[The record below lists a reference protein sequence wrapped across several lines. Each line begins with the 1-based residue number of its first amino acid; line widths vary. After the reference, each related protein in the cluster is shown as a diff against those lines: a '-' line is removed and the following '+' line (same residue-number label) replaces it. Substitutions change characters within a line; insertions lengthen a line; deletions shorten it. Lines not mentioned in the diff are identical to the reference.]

1 MKNSGHKNSCALPE
15 LLSPAGDAERLE
27 AAVRFGANAVYLAG
41 KEFGMRSASPNFSR
55 EGLAQAVEYAHKNG
69 VKVHLTCN
77 TLAHNGELQRL
88 PDFFTYAQSVGT
100 DAFIIADVGIMRMAQ
115 KYAPKV
121 KIHVSTQAGV
131 VNYETAKAFYELGAS
146 RVVLARELRLDEI
159 AEIRAKTP
167 KQLEL
172 EAFVHGSM
180 CVSFSGRCLL
190 SSYLTGRDAN
200 RGECAQPCRWK
211 YALMEET
218 RPGQYMPIYENE
230 TGSYILNSKDLC
242 MVNHLPELA
251 RAGITSFKI
260 EGRAKSSYYTAVT
273 ANAYRHAI
281 DAIPLAP
288 SPLPSWI
295 PEELE
300 KISHREY
307 STGFYFGGE
316 PGQVYGT
323 GGYVRKYE
331 VIAVCT
337 HCADGTAVLSQRN
350 RFYDG
355 DTADVLEP
363 GKKPY
368 MLRLSGI
375 TDENGEPVAS
385 ANHAQMNICLK
396 TERPVAEGAIFRKK
410 LE

>member
-167 KQLEL
+167 KQL
-172 EAFVHGSM
+172 
-180 CVSFSGRCLL
+180 
-190 SSYLTGRDAN
+190 
-200 RGECAQPCRWK
+200 
-211 YALMEET
+211 
-218 RPGQYMPIYENE
+218 
-230 TGSYILNSKDLC
+230 
-242 MVNHLPELA
+242 
-251 RAGITSFKI
+251 
-260 EGRAKSSYYTAVT
+260 
-273 ANAYRHAI
+273 
-281 DAIPLAP
+281 
-288 SPLPSWI
+288 
-295 PEELE
+295 
-300 KISHREY
+300 
-307 STGFYFGGE
+307 
-316 PGQVYGT
+316 
-323 GGYVRKYE
+323 
-331 VIAVCT
+331 
-337 HCADGTAVLSQRN
+337 
-350 RFYDG
+350 
-355 DTADVLEP
+355 
-363 GKKPY
+363 
-368 MLRLSGI
+368 
-375 TDENGEPVAS
+375 
-385 ANHAQMNICLK
+385 
-396 TERPVAEGAIFRKK
+396 
-410 LE
+410 